1 MTNWEINLPD
11 WAKKTQS
18 LISKLAND
26 NVMLTLE
33 IDRLTSCEESSYET
47 NQKFDKWTKEF
58 LITEGGKK
66 LADKFDKF
74 IIKKMDE
81 DDYE

>member
-47 NQKFDKWTKEF
+47 NQKFDEWTKEF
-58 LITEGGKK
+58 LIAEGGKK

>member
-1 MTNWEINLPD
+1 
-11 WAKKTQS
+11 
-18 LISKLAND
+18 
-26 NVMLTLE
+26 MLTLE
-33 IDRLTSCEESSYET
+33 IDRLTSCEETAYET
-47 NQKFDKWTKEF
+47 NQKFDEWTKEF
-58 LITEGGKK
+58 LIAEGGKK